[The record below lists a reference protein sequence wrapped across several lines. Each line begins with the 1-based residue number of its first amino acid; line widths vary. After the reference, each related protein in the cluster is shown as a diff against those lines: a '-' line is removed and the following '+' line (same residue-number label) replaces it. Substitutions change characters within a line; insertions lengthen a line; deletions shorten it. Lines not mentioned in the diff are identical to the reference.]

1 MNWSTVSRNV
11 GYALL
16 VDALFMFF
24 SVLIAL
30 FDPADTALGPLS
42 VSFLLTFIVGVFP
55 FIFVR
60 KTTLLSLREAYVI
73 ITLSWLLSFI
83 FGMLPYALWGGPF
96 TVVNAWFESVS
107 GFTTTGATVLADV
120 ESLPKAL
127 LFWRSSTHFIG
138 GLGVVV
144 FLLLLIPESSP
155 MRIRLTNMELSALS
169 KGGYH
174 ARSNKT
180 IYIFTYVYLGLVV
193 SSFLLY
199 MLAGMGPFDAINHA
213 FSVSATGGFST
224 KNISIA
230 GFDSLP
236 ITLITMVYM
245 FLASIHFGMLWMV
258 LVTRSLKPLKNE
270 VLRLYTGYLVLVSII
285 AGVILKID
293 GLAATW
299 GEAILDGSFSML
311 SYASTTGLAISD
323 NAGYPFFVS
332 MLMMLVGT
340 VCGMAGSTT
349 GGLKSDRLLILIKS
363 IRAHIIQSLNPSSV
377 TELKL
382 HGTNLQMKD
391 VYPQVLYVALY
402 VFVWMVSV
410 ILVLMSGV
418 DTNNAI
424 MATLSSIGNV
434 GPSVGELGTFGNF
447 GLQPSFAKL
456 IYTLD
461 MFMGRVEIYPVLS
474 VIGMMLAPRKRI

>member
-1 MNWSTVSRNV
+1 
-11 GYALL
+11 
-16 VDALFMFF
+16 
-24 SVLIAL
+24 
-30 FDPADTALGPLS
+30 
-42 VSFLLTFIVGVFP
+42 
-55 FIFVR
+55 
-60 KTTLLSLREAYVI
+60 
-73 ITLSWLLSFI
+73 
-83 FGMLPYALWGGPF
+83 
-96 TVVNAWFESVS
+96 
-107 GFTTTGATVLADV
+107 
-120 ESLPKAL
+120 
-127 LFWRSSTHFIG
+127 
-138 GLGVVV
+138 
-144 FLLLLIPESSP
+144 
-155 MRIRLTNMELSALS
+155 
-169 KGGYH
+169 
-174 ARSNKT
+174 T

-199 MLAGMGPFDAINHA
+199 MLAGMGPFDAISHA

-293 GLAATW
+293 GLSATW
-299 GEAILDGSFSML
+299 GDAILDGSFSML
-311 SYASTTGLAISD
+311 SYASTTGLAITD

-410 ILVLMSGV
+410 VLVLMSGV